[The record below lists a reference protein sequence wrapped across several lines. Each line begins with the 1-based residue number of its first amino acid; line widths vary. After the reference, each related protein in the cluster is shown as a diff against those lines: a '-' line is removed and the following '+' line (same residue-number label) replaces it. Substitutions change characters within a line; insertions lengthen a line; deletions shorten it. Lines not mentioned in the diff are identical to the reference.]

1 MPDRDVTTSVSPRR
15 APRAHTRGTPVKG
28 ASRHSAA
35 VAVPIAMFALVAASA
50 MVAAY
55 LAWPKLNAAANEN
68 TASVGEKHR
77 LGVIVSESGNMRC
90 VHATFD
96 NATGQIAE
104 KRVPC
109 EATNVFDE
117 HQAPVASGTIR
128 TLNAISNS
136 FR

>member
-1 MPDRDVTTSVSPRR
+1 MPDRNVTTTVSPRR
-15 APRAHTRGTPVKG
+15 APRTRGTSAKG
-28 ASRHSAA
+28 ASRHSVA
-35 VAVPIAMFALVAASA
+35 VGVPIAIFALVAASA
-50 MVAAY
+50 IAAAY
-55 LAWPKLNAAANEN
+55 LAWPKLNLAANES
-68 TASVGEKHR
+68 TASVGETHR
-77 LGVIVSESGNMRC
+77 LGVIVSENGNMRC

-104 KRVPC
+104 KRVSC